1 MVVYLK
7 SETNYEYF
15 GEQVRLVRVSLEI
28 RRSTGCNYRNSSA
41 PVVKNI
47 SESDR
52 ANSTRKIRDKF
63 SRCTRGSRS
72 LHHSHELNRRYRGC
86 GFADHECSSP
96 VHVRQTKSHSAVST
110 SNFRPWQQA
119 APQISGKSTEHP
131 GRWEPSAIIR

>member
-41 PVVKNI
+41 PVVRNG

-72 LHHSHELNRRYRGC
+72 LHHSHELNRSI
-86 GFADHECSSP
+86 E
-96 VHVRQTKSHSAVST
+96 AVDLRT
-110 SNFRPWQQA
+110 TNA
-119 APQISGKSTEHP
+119 AVQCTLDKPTLTQPYQHLISGRGNKRLHKFQVNPQSTLEGGNHQP
-131 GRWEPSAIIR
+131 